1 VYSKAIAMYN
11 TPAIALYLISYT
23 FNVIT
28 VNIIT
33 NAITEDII
41 KNVITPCS
49 VVDLFF
55 ISYNLFVKYS

>member
-1 VYSKAIAMYN
+1 MYSKAIAMYN
-11 TPAIALYLISYT
+11 TPAVALYLISYC
-23 FNVIT
+23 VSAIT
-28 VNIIT
+28 VNIVI

-55 ISYNLFVKYS
+55 IFVF